1 MEPYPFLIEMNP
13 QVSSSSPKGKTSSDR
28 KNFKV
33 TKKGNRAFYQ
43 NPNLVPSDW
52 DLDWDEVYESEV
64 TIMPAKKDSGPVPSS
79 SSGRNPNDGIL
90 DLSSRANTSG
100 THKRTR
106 SKSDP
111 GAQTG
116 KRPNKPTPKPGSGKP
131 KTSST
136 KPKRGP
142 VVPRPLSRGK
152 AKKGPKVPLIR
163 GAFPLCPVLDA
174 VNEAPIDW
182 DLLES
187 LLEEDEAH
195 YKCWTVNEA
204 GEALAKCIAKE
215 GTSSVCQS
223 KDRERNLDGMLQ
235 LMTKH
240 DDLRDNEYFYTAVK
254 LQQVK
259 LFAYICQFEI
269 ENLKAPFIINFL

>member
-1 MEPYPFLIEMNP
+1 MNT
-13 QVSSSSPKGKTSSDR
+13 QASSSSAKGKTSSDR

-33 TKKGNRAFYQ
+33 TKKGNRSFYQ
-43 NPNLVPSDW
+43 NPNLEPSDW
-52 DLDWDEVYESEV
+52 DLDSDEVYESEV

-79 SSGRNPNDGIL
+79 SSGRNPNNDGIL

-100 THKRTR
+100 TPKRTR
-106 SKSDP
+106 SRSDP

-142 VVPRPLSRGK
+142 LVPRPLGRGK
-152 AKKGPKVPLIR
+152 ARKEPKVPM
-163 GAFPLCPVLDA
+163 PQCPVLDA

-182 DLLES
+182 ELLDF

-223 KDRERNLDGMLQ
+223 KDRERTLDGMLQ
-235 LMTKH
+235 LMTNH
-240 DDLRDNEYFYTAVK
+240 DELRDNEYFYTAVTL
-254 LQQVK
+254 LQVNC
-259 LFAYICQFEI
+259 LLISV
-269 ENLKAPFIINFL
+269 NLKLEI

>member
-1 MEPYPFLIEMNP
+1 METYPFLISMNT
-13 QVSSSSPKGKTSSDR
+13 QASSSSAKGKTSSDR

-79 SSGRNPNDGIL
+79 SSGRNPNNDGIL

-100 THKRTR
+100 TPKRTR
-106 SKSDP
+106 SRSDP

-116 KRPNKPTPKPGSGKP
+116 KRPNKPTPKHGSVKP
-131 KTSST
+131 KSSSI

-142 VVPRPLSRGK
+142 LVPRPLGRGK
-152 AKKGPKVPLIR
+152 ARKEPRVPM
-163 GAFPLCPVLDA
+163 PQCPVLDA

-182 DLLES
+182 ELLDF
-187 LLEEDEAH
+187 LLAEDEAH

-223 KDRERNLDGMLQ
+223 KDRERTLDGMLQ
-235 LMTKH
+235 LMTNH
-240 DDLRDNEYFYTAVK
+240 DELRDNEYFYTAVTL
-254 LQQVK
+254 LQVHCLLK
-259 LFAYICQFEI
+259 SV
-269 ENLKAPFIINFL
+269 NLKLKI

>member
-1 MEPYPFLIEMNP
+1 MNP

-33 TKKGNRAFYQ
+33 TKKGNQGFYQ

-64 TIMPAKKDSGPVPSS
+64 TIMPAKKDLGPVPSS
-79 SSGRNPNDGIL
+79 SSGRDPNDGIL

-100 THKRTR
+100 TPKRTR
-106 SKSDP
+106 SRSDP

-116 KRPNKPTPKPGSGKP
+116 KRANKPTPKHGSVKP
-131 KTSST
+131 KSSSI

-142 VVPRPLSRGK
+142 LVPRPLGRGK
-152 AKKGPKVPLIR
+152 ARKEPKVPM
-163 GAFPLCPVLDA
+163 PQCPVLDA

-182 DLLES
+182 ELLEF
-187 LLEEDEAH
+187 LLDEDEAH
-195 YKCWTVNEA
+195 HKCWSVNKA
-204 GEALAKCIAKE
+204 GEVLAKCVAKE

-223 KDRERNLDGMLQ
+223 QDRERTLDGLLQ

-240 DDLRDNEYFYTAVK
+240 DELRDNEYYYTAVTL
-254 LQQVK
+254 LQVDC
-259 LFAYICQFEI
+259 LFISVNWKI
-269 ENLKAPFIINFL
+269 GTSKASFIIG